1 MPFNERKTVIENLS
15 MVDEVIDFE
24 DDNIG
29 SATNALKHIKKVY
42 PSDEII
48 FANGGDRDKDNIPEM
63 SIDGVEFVFGVGGID
78 KKNSSSWILK
88 KWKY

>member
-29 SATNALKHIKKVY
+29 SATNALKHGKKVY

-48 FANGGDRDKDNIPEM
+48 FANGEIEIKTTYQKCLLMEL
-63 SIDGVEFVFGVGGID
+63 SLCLVWEE
-78 KKNSSSWILK
+78 
-88 KWKY
+88 